1 MMEQGQKK
9 CPFCGESIRAE
20 AIKCRYCG
28 EFLETPS
35 GEKVSRPE
43 ETHQIPV
50 GYAQRT
56 DTEVLFHGTLSRI
69 TLIGPTITSLFLIAL
84 SVLFYVV
91 GGPRL
96 GGTDLRYAPILV
108 GMLITIAAIL
118 YWLIK
123 WLNWKNTVYRI
134 TNDRIEFERGIFSK
148 SVQNMDLWRVKD
160 IDFNQSLVQRLFGL
174 GRIHI
179 ETSDKDIPIIDIGPI
194 KGARDLYNKLK
205 KAELD
210 ADRRRGVVHIEK

>member
-1 MMEQGQKK
+1 
-9 CPFCGESIRAE
+9 
-20 AIKCRYCG
+20 
-28 EFLETPS
+28 
-35 GEKVSRPE
+35 
-43 ETHQIPV
+43 
-50 GYAQRT
+50 
-56 DTEVLFHGTLSRI
+56 
-69 TLIGPTITSLFLIAL
+69 
-84 SVLFYVV
+84 
-91 GGPRL
+91 
-96 GGTDLRYAPILV
+96 
-108 GMLITIAAIL
+108 MLITIAAIL

-179 ETSDKDIPIIDIGPI
+179 ETSDKDIPIIDVGPI
-194 KGARDLYNKLK
+194 KGARDLYNNLK